1 MPPSSEGGSQVTVT
15 LYGPMEGKDRFSG
28 LPGGAGG
35 GVEWEGRVGGDCGEG
50 VTIGQETEFVWVED
64 KS

>member
-35 GVEWEGRVGGDCGEG
+35 GVEWEGRV
-50 VTIGQETEFVWVED
+50 VTMGQGTEFVRFED